1 MAKSLIQILSA
12 IVCAIPVYTA
22 HATTYSTYSSDHIG
36 KTPVKVV
43 EHQTTA
49 HDGLYPFTLEGVK
62 DALSDFN
69 FDATKHVY
77 ILHDIDGDGQK
88 EMFIK
93 EKIRDYNNYFVLNIE
108 DGKVHL
114 IANRESPNIEYYEVY
129 DDGYFVHIQEG
140 RDRGC
145 STNYKLVKSKVVAVS
160 QYSFYSD
167 WSGWKEGDKEPDMD
181 ESWTLNNKKV
191 KKAVYDKYV
200 PHGSSFS
207 LYDLEGWTDLMP
219 LAVDHDEYP
228 AIMQL
233 GKSGRS
239 VSELVP
245 SNWKSTQSTKGDLN
259 KDGHEDLVII
269 SLPDYKENI
278 LTRDDGYE
286 INMNKP
292 VIAVYL
298 GNEYGIY
305 NLWKSSTEV
314 VPPMDEYMTIEGMS
328 VEIKPTGV
336 LWVKYS
342 DFHSAGTADVNS
354 FTQIYRAQDGGFYLI
369 GDEVSSFSRYTHDK
383 VTTSTNYLT
392 GKRITNVK
400 REKGTSPKD
409 EVETIG
415 KKPLRTF
422 EEGE

>member
-1 MAKSLIQILSA
+1 MSKSFIRILTA
-12 IVCAIPVYTA
+12 IAYAIPVCAAYA
-22 HATTYSTYSSDHIG
+22 GTYSTYSPDPID

-43 EHQTTA
+43 EHQATA
-49 HDGLYPFTLEGVK
+49 HDGLSPFTIEGVM

-93 EKIRDYNNYFVLNIE
+93 EKVRSYNTYYVLNIE
-108 DGKVHL
+108 DGKVNL
-114 IANRESPNIEYYEVY
+114 IAYRESPNIEYYEVY

-145 STNYKLVKSKVVAVS
+145 ATNYKLVKSKVVAVS
-160 QYSFYSD
+160 QYSFDCD
-167 WSGWKEGDKEPDMD
+167 WSGWKEGDKEPDMN
-181 ESWTLNNKKV
+181 ERWTLNKKKV
-191 KKAVYDKYV
+191 KKAEYDKYV
-200 PHGSSFS
+200 PHGSHFS
-207 LYDLEGWTDLMP
+207 LYDLEGWIDLMP
-219 LAVDHDEYP
+219 LAVDYDEYP
-228 AIMQL
+228 PVMLL
-233 GKSGRS
+233 GKSGRL

-245 SNWKSTQSTKGDLN
+245 SNWKSTTSAKGDLN

-269 SLPDYKENI
+269 SLPDYKANI

-292 VIAVYL
+292 VVAVYL
-298 GNEYGIY
+298 GNEYGTY
-305 NLWKSSTEV
+305 NLWKTSTAV
-314 VPPMDEYMTIEGMS
+314 VPPMDEFMTIGNMS

-342 DFHSAGTADVNS
+342 DFHSAGTADVND
-354 FTQIYRAQDGGFYLI
+354 FTSIYRAQDGGFYLI
-369 GDEVSSFSRYTHDK
+369 GEEIHSFSRYSHDET
-383 VTTSTNYLT
+383 TTSINYLT
-392 GKRITNVK
+392 GKSITNVK
-400 REKGTSPKD
+400 RENGASPKD
-409 EVETIG
+409 KVETIG

-422 EEGE
+422 EVGE